1 MENTLQNFA
10 RQLDGRKEAFHDE
23 RFDDEKCLV
32 ISHIYYLDVKN
43 EEDRLMDSL
52 RWIIVESKK

>member
-10 RQLDGRKEAFHDE
+10 RQLDGRKEAFH
-23 RFDDEKCLV
+23 DEKCLV